1 MGFID
6 VDEFIVPVNRKNII
20 EVIDDIFYRY
30 ENCGGIGINW
40 RVYGSSYN
48 EKKQM
53 GQQLKIISTEHM
65 IIMI

>member
-48 EKKQM
+48 EKKNRWA
-53 GQQLKIISTEHM
+53 SS
-65 IIMI
+65 

>member
-1 MGFID
+1 MAAYNDSLYKYKYDTKYMGFID
-6 VDEFIVPVNRKNII
+6 VDEFIVPINRKNII

-48 EKKQM
+48 EKK
-53 GQQLKIISTEHM
+53 
-65 IIMI
+65 